1 MILILNKIL
10 LNKIL
15 LIVKGRKTIFKAI
28 IIGGTGATG
37 KQLLNQLINNQN
49 CDLVTSIG
57 RRPVLDGKKHD
68 KLVDIVVESL
78 FKLSSTEK
86 YWEGND
92 VFFNCIGTTRQRAG
106 GAKEFINIE
115 SGISNEAAK
124 MAEDAKI
131 PHASVISAKGANH
144 EIWAKNWIHPLLYIK
159 TIGQKEQT
167 IISNFLFNKVSIFKP
182 GMLVRLMAKQTWFE
196 HFSESR
202 GFGLRVDILAS
213 AMIYNAERVK
223 LGLVEESPQYFIGN
237 NHIKRSLEL

>member
-1 MILILNKIL
+1 M
-10 LNKIL
+10 
-15 LIVKGRKTIFKAI
+15 FKAI

-37 KQLLNQLINNQN
+37 KQLLNQLISDKN
-49 CDLVTSIG
+49 CELVTSIG
-57 RRPVLDGKKHD
+57 RRPVLDGEKND

-78 FKLSSTEK
+78 FDLRSTEK
-86 YWEGND
+86 YWKNND

-115 SGISNEAAK
+115 LGISNEAAM
-124 MAEDAKI
+124 MAANAKI

-144 EIWAKNWIHPLLYIK
+144 NIWAKDWIHPLLYMK

-167 IISNFLFNKVSIFKP
+167 IISNFSFNSVSIFKP
-182 GMLVRLMAKQTWFE
+182 GMLIRLQGKQTRFE
-196 HFSESR
+196 EFIELK

-213 AMIYNAERVK
+213 AMIHDAKRVR

-237 NHIKRSLEL
+237 NHIKGSLIL

>member
-1 MILILNKIL
+1 M
-10 LNKIL
+10 
-15 LIVKGRKTIFKAI
+15 FKAI

-37 KQLLNQLINNQN
+37 KQLLNQLIINQN

-57 RRPVLDGKKHD
+57 RRPVLDGEKND

-86 YWEGND
+86 SWKDND

-106 GAKEFINIE
+106 GPKEFINVE

-124 MAEDAKI
+124 MAENAKI
-131 PHASVISAKGANH
+131 PHASLISAKGANH
-144 EIWAKNWIHPLLYIK
+144 KIWAKDWINPLLYMK

-167 IISNFLFNKVSIFKP
+167 IISNFSFNKVSIFKP
-182 GMLVRLMAKQTWFE
+182 GMLIRLMGKQTWFE
-196 HFSESR
+196 HFSESK

-213 AMIYNAERVK
+213 AMMHDAERVK
-223 LGLVEESPQYFIGN
+223 LDLVEKSPQFFIGN
-237 NHIKRSLEL
+237 SHIKGSLAL